1 MNGTEK
7 WEMQEKILP
16 NIASRPAGPTLSSQF
31 NKSILSTAQSSAQ
44 SMHSGINTG
53 YSISN
58 STSNGMG
65 EYSPER
71 LLLPI
76 SEIATTRFGNSNAN
90 SNNSTY
96 NTYNSSNTN
105 NSNNTGGYDNNTT
118 DNSGSDNYIGGRK
131 RGSSGSF
138 SSVNST
144 GNYKNNAEVSPT
156 AKLVSANAYTPS
168 WMAESDV

>member
-31 NKSILSTAQSSAQ
+31 NKSILSTAQSNQ
-44 SMHSGINTG
+44 SMQSGLHTG

-58 STSNGMG
+58 STSHGMG

-76 SEIATTRFGNSNAN
+76 SEIATTRFGTSNTN

-96 NTYNSSNTN
+96 NTN

-118 DNSGSDNYIGGRK
+118 DNSGSDNYIGARK

-144 GNYKNNAEVSPT
+144 GNYKNNSEVSPN
-156 AKLVSANAYTPS
+156 AKLASAAYTPS